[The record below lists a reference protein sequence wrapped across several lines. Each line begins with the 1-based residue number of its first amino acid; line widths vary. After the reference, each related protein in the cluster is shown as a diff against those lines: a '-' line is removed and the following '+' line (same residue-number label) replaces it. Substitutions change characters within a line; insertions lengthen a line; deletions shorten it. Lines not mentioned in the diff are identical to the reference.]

1 MLQIKVKELEDVTE
15 YLNGKKEELLE
26 QKKMAE
32 LKNEEIRKT
41 LAAQEDLAAKRL
53 QNKLNRDKNVEVKEL
68 IAQEETAA

>member
-32 LKNEEIRKT
+32 LKNEEIKKT

-68 IAQEETAA
+68 IA

>member
-1 MLQIKVKELEDVTE
+1 
-15 YLNGKKEELLE
+15 
-26 QKKMAE
+26 MAE
-32 LKNEEIRKT
+32 LKNEEIKKT

>member
-1 MLQIKVKELEDVTE
+1 MLQIKVTELEDVTE

-32 LKNEEIRKT
+32 LKNEEIKKT

-53 QNKLNRDKNVEVKEL
+53 
-68 IAQEETAA
+68 